1 MRFTATWLLEQFA
14 DLKMNIEAIVAEGDM
29 VACRVFAEGTN
40 LGKLNGALPPTGKH
54 CAARQS
60 HWFRVKGNK
69 LAEHWAT
76 REDLPVL
83 VQLGVIKLPGTQV
96 V

>member
-1 MRFTATWLLEQFA
+1 MSNSAKEIGKGNYSTA
-14 DLKMNIEAIVAEGDM
+14 D
-29 VACRVFAEGTN
+29 
-40 LGKLNGALPPTGKH
+40 KH
-54 CAARQS
+54 FAARQS